1 MPKDR
6 AKLAG
11 SIAALYVIFFL
22 GGMFLHLLLTGDIS
36 AFKYGAALPR
46 TWIAAAVGLL
56 IAWGL
61 WHHYRWAWWVG
72 LAAVLIQLVDMSRLL
87 AVFLAHASA
96 PPWSMLVVLS
106 LYIGFLTVLVSPQAR
121 QRCTR

>member
-1 MPKDR
+1 MLKDR
-6 AKLAG
+6 AKLA
-11 SIAALYVIFFL
+11 SIIAIAYVMFFL
-22 GGMFLHLLLTGDIS
+22 GGMFLHFFLTGDIS

-46 TWIAAAVGLL
+46 TWIAAGVGLL

-61 WHHYRWAWWVG
+61 WHHYRWAWWLG
-72 LAAVLIQLVDMSRLL
+72 LTAGLIQLVGIFPRM
-87 AVFLAHASA
+87 AVFFSHESI

-106 LYIGFLTVLVSPQAR
+106 LFVGFLVVLVSPEAR

>member
-1 MPKDR
+1 VFNDR

-11 SIAALYVIFFL
+11 SIAFIYVIFFL

-46 TWIAAAVGLL
+46 TWIAATLGLL

-61 WHHYRWAWWVG
+61 WHHYRWAWWLG
-72 LAAVLIQLVDMSRLL
+72 IAGVLIQLVGMFPRLEIFLSRTS
-87 AVFLAHASA
+87 V
-96 PPWSMLVVLS
+96 PPWSMLFVFFLFV
-106 LYIGFLTVLVSPQAR
+106 GFFTALVSPEAR
-121 QRCTR
+121 KRCTR